1 MKSSKSRVLILVL
14 CALVALPMLAFSGGT
29 REAGPVSVTLWH
41 WWSSSDGNI
50 PAFNAVLADMAKDH
64 PTMKV
69 DVNAQDA
76 NSYDAKLKVALAAD
90 NAPDI
95 MIMQGLGRMQPFVDS
110 GKLQPLND
118 LITKYKTSDSL
129 VGGVLSNFTFAGKVY
144 ALPTSM
150 AIGVLYCNKELFD
163 ANSVKLPATYDDLL
177 AAAKAFHAKG
187 IIPIVVGA
195 KDQWPAMFYY
205 DIMALRSAGVQTSI
219 NALNKKAS
227 FNQGGFIDAAKRMQ
241 ELVDAG
247 AFNDSM
253 FAMSWDEAT
262 NAFITGKAA
271 MVFNGSWV
279 AGACQSDASM
289 VKGKIV
295 AMNWPIVAG
304 GAGKATEFFGGANDS
319 FMLNAAAKDKDGA
332 YQALAYISST
342 MARESYIT
350 GSGLPAWK
358 IAPVDESAINPLTV
372 QQANMIKNATGFCM
386 WWDTFLGGAPADIHK
401 GLVLQLLAKKI
412 TPAEYADAMQK
423 QINEATAQ

>member
-1 MKSSKSRVLILVL
+1 MKSTKSRIFVLVL
-14 CALVALPMLAFSGGT
+14 CAIMEMPMLAFSAGAK
-29 REAGPVSVTLWH
+29 EAGPVSVTLWH
-41 WWSSSDGNI
+41 WWSASDGNI
-50 PAFNAVLADMAKDH
+50 PAFNAVMAAMAKDH

-69 DVNAQDA
+69 EVTAQDA
-76 NSYDAKLKVALAAD
+76 NSYDAKVKVALAAD

-95 MIMQGLGRMQPFVDS
+95 MIMQGLGRMRPFVDS

-118 LITKYKTSDSL
+118 LIARYKTNDAL
-129 VGGVLSNFTFAGKVY
+129 VGGVLANFTFGGKVY

-150 AIGVLYCNKELFD
+150 AIGVLYCNKELLD
-163 ANSVKLPATYDDLL
+163 ANGVKLPDTFEDLM

-187 IIPIVVGA
+187 ITPIVVGA

-205 DIMALRSAGVQTSI
+205 DIMALRSVGVQTSI
-219 NALNKKAS
+219 DALNKKAS
-227 FNQGGFIDAAKRMQ
+227 FNQKGFIDAAKRMQ
-241 ELVDAG
+241 DLVDAG

-279 AGACQSDASM
+279 AGACVSDASL

-295 AMNWPIVAG
+295 SRNWPVVVG

-332 YQALAYISST
+332 FQALSYISST

-358 IAPVDESAINPLTV
+358 IAPVDESTINPLTV
-372 QQANMIKNATGFCM
+372 QQANLIKTATGFCM

-412 TPAEYADAMQK
+412 TPAQYADAMQK